1 MKKIVALL
9 LALVVVFALVACGAN
24 TNTGTN
30 TNTNT
35 GDTNSNTNTGSIP
48 GDDNTDGG
56 NENPGEGGGDE
67 TGGGPAPVVPEYDS
81 TTVEEAL
88 KEDLKVF
95 EKETTQGSEGEVLD
109 YTTSYEINLSR
120 DALNAS
126 YKIDKGGAY
135 RVYGTSS
142 DGQIYVN
149 AVDQHVILVLDNV
162 SLTSGNSIA
171 GPAIYAVDC
180 ASVTIVLKEGTT
192 NYLSDNAVN
201 DGEGAVIR
209 VRSCNL
215 TIDGKGT
222 LEVDAKA
229 KNAIANTKE
238 LTINGGNYV
247 LNAPGHGIYGKAGV
261 TINGGSFD
269 INSQKSGIK
278 SGDGNSEA
286 DYEFGYINIK
296 SGNIDI
302 SCGTNGF
309 NCVGPVTVENGK
321 IVINSESG
329 NAIEAVNDVLING
342 GTMILKSYKSTISSD
357 ADVSI
362 TGKSNVKLET
372 TGNGISATNV
382 TIATSGVV
390 YIKTVLAYETVTE
403 TTSATDTRYVLI
415 DGEYVVYDSTVHGT
429 KVTQYV
435 LRPGKGINADKLTVT
450 NGTIGIDAFQDA
462 INVDSFEATG
472 STMVLC
478 SLKDAIDASL
488 NVSVSNKA
496 DITVLGAEKG
506 INSDAVNISGGK
518 LYIIAAKD
526 AINSDATVVNGG
538 VVYLFDKIDTGVDGT
553 VTVNG
558 GILLMITTNNAP
570 QVTGGEAQYISAPV
584 VNKEYALPGNW
595 INVITG
601 DDVARVELPKDYT
614 DKMVI
619 YYSSETMGEDLMIA
633 FGTVDEN
640 NNFTVITTEIV
651 K

>member
-35 GDTNSNTNTGSIP
+35 GETNSNTNTSITP
-48 GDDNTDGG
+48 GNSNTDGG

-67 TGGGPAPVVPEYDS
+67 TGGEPAPVVPEYDS

-95 EKETTQGSEGEVLD
+95 DKDSSFGNEGEVFD

-120 DALNAS
+120 DAMNAS

-135 RVYGTSS
+135 RVYGASS
-142 DGQIYVN
+142 DGQIFIN
-149 AVDQHVILVLDNV
+149 AVDQHVVLVLDNV

-192 NYLSDNAVN
+192 NYLSDSAVN

-209 VRSCNL
+209 VRSCDL
-215 TIDGKGT
+215 IIDGKGA
-222 LEVDAKA
+222 LVIDAKA

-238 LTINGGNYV
+238 LTINSGSYV
-247 LNAPGHGIYGKAGV
+247 LNAPNHGIYGKKGV
-261 TINGGSFD
+261 TINGGTYD
-269 INSQKSGIK
+269 INSGKSGIK
-278 SGDGNSEA
+278 SGDGDTSE
-286 DYEFGYINIK
+286 DYEYGYIK
-296 SGNIDI
+296 VTAGNIDI
-302 SCGTNGF
+302 DCGTNGF
-309 NCVGPVTVENGK
+309 NCVGPVTIENGK
-321 IVINSESG
+321 VVIDSEKG
-329 NAIEAVNDVLING
+329 NAIEAINSVSVNG

-357 ADVSI
+357 EDVNIGGS
-362 TGKSNVKLET
+362 SNIKLET

-382 TIATSGVV
+382 TIATKGVV
-390 YIKTVLAYETVTE
+390 YIKTILSYETVTE
-403 TTSATDTRYVLI
+403 STQETDTRYVLV
-415 DGEYVVYDSTVHGT
+415 DGEYVIYDATVHGT

-435 LRPGKGINADKLTVT
+435 LRPGKGVNADKLTVKK
-450 NGTIGIDAFQDA
+450 GTIGIDSFQDA
-462 INVDSFEATG
+462 INVDTFEATG
-472 STMVLC
+472 ATMVLYT
-478 SLKDAIDASL
+478 LKDAVDASISA
-488 NVSVSNKA
+488 SVSGEA
-496 DITVLGAEKG
+496 DITILGAEKG
-506 INSDAVNISGGK
+506 INSDSVVVNGGN
-518 LYIIAAKD
+518 LYVIAAKD
-526 AINSDATVVNGG
+526 AINSDSTVINGG
-538 VVYLFDKIDTGVDGT
+538 VVYLFDKIDTGSNGT

-558 GILLMITTNNAP
+558 GILLMITTNNVP
-570 QVTGGEAQYISAPV
+570 QTTGGTSQYISAPV
-584 VNKEYALPGNW
+584 ANKEYALPGNW

-633 FGTVDEN
+633 FGTVDEDD
-640 NNFTVITTEIV
+640 NFTVIITEIV
-651 K
+651 E